1 MWVGRA
7 GTTPQLAGRNRNS
20 GSRSLL
26 FRPALTQA
34 SFTLVHPQVDKA
46 YDYLV
51 QNTSFTNKLGFTV
64 TVGTNRGIY
73 LRDPVQVAAPSDHGV
88 GIEPVFPENTGES
101 PLGISSLGTKVYGLH
116 QPSRHRGVAGKSR
129 FFRATVN

>member
-1 MWVGRA
+1 MWVRRA
-7 GTTPQLAGRNRNS
+7 GATPQLAGRNWGTES
-20 GSRSLL
+20 QSLL

-34 SFTLVHPQVDKA
+34 SSTLVHPQVDKA

-51 QNTSFTNKLGFTV
+51 QNTSFANKLGFTV

-101 PLGISSLGTKVYGLH
+101 PLGIDSLGTKV
-116 QPSRHRGVAGKSR
+116 
-129 FFRATVN
+129 

>member
-1 MWVGRA
+1 M
-7 GTTPQLAGRNRNS
+7 
-20 GSRSLL
+20 
-26 FRPALTQA
+26 
-34 SFTLVHPQVDKA
+34 DKA

-51 QNTSFTNKLGFTV
+51 QNTSFANKLGFTV

-101 PLGISSLGTKVYGLH
+101 RAGAAGCREPWTGGERGRG
-116 QPSRHRGVAGKSR
+116 QPAWECFPCCRGWE
-129 FFRATVN
+129 